1 MAKKHTFKQTLVNFI
16 DQHLLF
22 YASLFLLIFIPL
34 YPKIPLFD
42 AIPGYIVRVRLEDIF
57 VGLTTLFYLIQVWRK
72 KVSWKNPVAKWIFAY
87 IAVAFLSIISG
98 LFIIRTIPLETIHL
112 AKSVL
117 HLLRYIEYFA
127 LLFILYSSIKSEKDL
142 QVVIYVLALTVLL
155 VSIYGYGQKYRYWPV
170 FSTMNRE
177 FSKGMVLYL
186 TEHARVQSTF
196 AGHYDLAAF
205 LVLLLPIFYVL
216 GIKSQKKLERISFK
230 ILHLIGLWLLVVSA
244 SRTSFAAYL
253 LAILFAIIF
262 LAWQEQSLLKRLWA
276 ILRRGLSFSVLIL
289 LMILLFGGDMQDRF
303 LQLLRAYPEAYTAY
317 EESVQFSE
325 EQIALL
331 EDKYENLAKF
341 VKNRGNPPDNGLAV
355 DENTALPLITLSRT
369 IQPAAPE
376 VDAYEDIPDKV
387 LEEDSQGNSGGGK
400 ERTWSPNAMKYG
412 LSLAIRLDELWP
424 NAIRGFMTNPLVG
437 SAYGTLNKK
446 EFYQFTEAE
455 STDNNFLRTL
465 GETGLLGFITFYG
478 IFLVIFYQIKQNQ
491 KASPWLKNLNLA
503 FMAASI
509 GLLANA
515 LYIDVFASSKVAF
528 TYWALA
534 GAILLLTIN
543 KVMKQKPS
551 KLRHS
556 ASGSPAKKTIVGQ
569 LSPS

>member
-1 MAKKHTFKQTLVNFI
+1 MAKNKTFRQKLVYFI
-16 DQHLLF
+16 DQHLLL

-34 YPKIPLFD
+34 YPKLPLFE

-57 VGLTTLFYLIQVWRK
+57 VGLVTLFYLIQVWRK
-72 KVSWKNPVAKWIFAY
+72 KIDWKNPVAKWIFAY
-87 IAVAFLSIISG
+87 LLVAFLSIFSG
-98 LFIIRTIPLETIHL
+98 LFIIRTIPLEAIHF
-112 AKSVL
+112 AKSFL

-142 QVVIYVLALTVLL
+142 KLVIYTLALTVFL
-155 VSIYGYGQKYRYWPV
+155 VTIYGYGQKYRYWPV

-186 TEHARVQSTF
+186 TEYARVQSTF

-216 GIKSQKKLERISFK
+216 GSKSEKRIVRIIFK
-230 ILHLIGLWLLVVSA
+230 ILHVLGLWLLVVSA

-253 LAILFAIIF
+253 LAILAAIIL
-262 LAWQEQSLLKRLWA
+262 LAWQERKILKRLWEIFSRGTGFS
-276 ILRRGLSFSVLIL
+276 ILIIFMVFV
-289 LMILLFGGDMQDRF
+289 FGGDMQDRF
-303 LQLLRAYPEAYTAY
+303 LQVLRAYPEAYDFY
-317 EESVQFSE
+317 EESMEYSE
-325 EQIALL
+325 DQILVLEKRFENIALWI
-331 EDKYENLAKF
+331 KT
-341 VKNRGNPPDNGLAV
+341 RGHPPDNGIGV
-355 DENTALPLITLSRT
+355 DENTLTRT
-369 IQPAAPE
+369 DEQPVATRP
-376 VDAYEDIPDKV
+376 VDVYEDIPNKV
-387 LEEDSQGNSGGGK
+387 LEKDNEGNMVIVEK

-424 NAIRGFMTNPLVG
+424 NAIDGFMTNPVLG
-437 SAYGTLNKK
+437 SAYATLNKK
-446 EFYQFTEAE
+446 DFYHFTEAE

-478 IFLVIFYQIKQNQ
+478 IFWIIFYQIKKN
-491 KASPWLKNLNLA
+491 KNASPWLKSLNLA

-534 GAILLLTIN
+534 GAILAIN
-543 KVMKQKPS
+543 YQESHEQTS
-551 KLRHS
+551 KTVK
-556 ASGSPAKKTIVGQ
+556 AKGRTGK
-569 LSPS
+569 SKRKK

>member
-72 KVSWKNPVAKWIFAY
+72 KVSWKNPVAKWILAY

-355 DENTALPLITLSRT
+355 DENTAFTADNTITRTDEQPVSSR
-369 IQPAAPE
+369 P
-376 VDAYEDIPDKV
+376 VDVYEDIPDKV
-387 LEEDSQGNSGGGK
+387 LEEDSQGNLVVVEK

-424 NAIRGFMTNPLVG
+424 NAIDGFMTNPLLG

-465 GETGLLGFITFYG
+465 GETGVLGFITFYG

-534 GAILLLTIN
+534 GAILAINYQQSHEAKTKQTQTQRQRLTSQ
-543 KVMKQKPS
+543 KKQ
-551 KLRHS
+551 
-556 ASGSPAKKTIVGQ
+556 
-569 LSPS
+569 

>member
-1 MAKKHTFKQTLVNFI
+1 MAKNHTFKQTLVNFI

-72 KVSWKNPVAKWIFAY
+72 KVSWKNPVAKWILAY

-289 LMILLFGGDMQDRF
+289 LMILFFGGDMQDRF

-355 DENTALPLITLSRT
+355 DENTAFTADNTITRTDEQPVSSR
-369 IQPAAPE
+369 P
-376 VDAYEDIPDKV
+376 VDVYEDIPDKV
-387 LEEDSQGNSGGGK
+387 LEEDSQGNLVVVEK

-424 NAIRGFMTNPLVG
+424 NAIRGFMTNPLLG

-503 FMAASI
+503 FMAASL

-534 GAILLLTIN
+534 GAILAINYQQSHEAKTKQTRTQRQRLTSQ
-543 KVMKQKPS
+543 KKQ
-551 KLRHS
+551 
-556 ASGSPAKKTIVGQ
+556 
-569 LSPS
+569 

>member
-72 KVSWKNPVAKWIFAY
+72 KVSWKNPVAKWILAY
-87 IAVAFLSIISG
+87 IAVAFLSILSG

-355 DENTALPLITLSRT
+355 DENTAFTADNTITRTDEQPVSSR
-369 IQPAAPE
+369 P
-376 VDAYEDIPDKV
+376 VDVYEDIPDKV
-387 LEEDSQGNSGGGK
+387 LEEDSQGNLVVVEK

-424 NAIRGFMTNPLVG
+424 NAIDGFMTNPLVG

-503 FMAASI
+503 FMAASL

-534 GAILLLTIN
+534 GAILAINYQQSHEAKTKQTQTQRQRLTSQ
-543 KVMKQKPS
+543 KKQ
-551 KLRHS
+551 
-556 ASGSPAKKTIVGQ
+556 
-569 LSPS
+569 

>member
-72 KVSWKNPVAKWIFAY
+72 KVSWKNPVAKWILAY

-355 DENTALPLITLSRT
+355 DENTAFTADNTITRTDEQPVSSR
-369 IQPAAPE
+369 P
-376 VDAYEDIPDKV
+376 VDVYEDIPDKV
-387 LEEDSQGNSGGGK
+387 LEEDSQGNLVVVEK

-424 NAIRGFMTNPLVG
+424 NAIRGFMTNPLLG

-503 FMAASI
+503 FVAASL

-534 GAILLLTIN
+534 GAILAINYQQSHEAKTKQTQTQRQRLTSQ
-543 KVMKQKPS
+543 KKQ
-551 KLRHS
+551 
-556 ASGSPAKKTIVGQ
+556 
-569 LSPS
+569 

>member
-72 KVSWKNPVAKWIFAY
+72 KVSWKNPVAKWILAY

-289 LMILLFGGDMQDRF
+289 LMILFFGGDMQDRF

-355 DENTALPLITLSRT
+355 DENTAFTADNTITRTDEQPVSSR
-369 IQPAAPE
+369 P
-376 VDAYEDIPDKV
+376 VDVYEDIPDKV
-387 LEEDSQGNSGGGK
+387 LEEDSQGNLVVVEK

-424 NAIRGFMTNPLVG
+424 NAIRGFMTNPLLG

-503 FMAASI
+503 FMAASL

-534 GAILLLTIN
+534 GAILAINYQQSHEAKTKQTQTQRQRLTSQ
-543 KVMKQKPS
+543 KKQ
-551 KLRHS
+551 
-556 ASGSPAKKTIVGQ
+556 
-569 LSPS
+569 

>member
-1 MAKKHTFKQTLVNFI
+1 MAKNHTFKQTLVNFI

-72 KVSWKNPVAKWIFAY
+72 KVSWKNPVAKWILAY

-355 DENTALPLITLSRT
+355 DENTAFTADNTITRTDEQPVSSR
-369 IQPAAPE
+369 P
-376 VDAYEDIPDKV
+376 VDVYEDIPDKV
-387 LEEDSQGNSGGGK
+387 LEEDSQGNLVVVEK

-424 NAIRGFMTNPLVG
+424 NAIRGFMTNPLLG

-503 FMAASI
+503 FMAASL

-534 GAILLLTIN
+534 GAILAINYQQSHEAKTKQTQTQRQRLTSQ
-543 KVMKQKPS
+543 KKQ
-551 KLRHS
+551 
-556 ASGSPAKKTIVGQ
+556 
-569 LSPS
+569 

>member
-72 KVSWKNPVAKWIFAY
+72 KVSWKNPVAKWILAY

-355 DENTALPLITLSRT
+355 DENTAFTADNTITRTDEQPVSSR
-369 IQPAAPE
+369 P
-376 VDAYEDIPDKV
+376 VDVYEDIPDKV
-387 LEEDSQGNSGGGK
+387 LEEDSQGNLVVVEK

-424 NAIRGFMTNPLVG
+424 NAIRGFMTNPLLG

-503 FMAASI
+503 FMAASL

-534 GAILLLTIN
+534 GAILAINYQQSHEAKTKQTQTQRQRLTSQ
-543 KVMKQKPS
+543 KKQ
-551 KLRHS
+551 
-556 ASGSPAKKTIVGQ
+556 
-569 LSPS
+569 

>member
-72 KVSWKNPVAKWIFAY
+72 KVSWKNPVAKWILAY
-87 IAVAFLSIISG
+87 IAVAFLSILSG

-289 LMILLFGGDMQDRF
+289 LMILFFGGDMQDRF

-355 DENTALPLITLSRT
+355 DENTAFTADNTITRTDEQPVSSR
-369 IQPAAPE
+369 P
-376 VDAYEDIPDKV
+376 VDVYEDIPDKV
-387 LEEDSQGNSGGGK
+387 LEEDSQGNLVVVEK

-424 NAIRGFMTNPLVG
+424 NAIRGFMTNPLLG

-503 FMAASI
+503 FMAASL

-534 GAILLLTIN
+534 GAILAINYQQSHEAKTKQTQTQRQRLTSQ
-543 KVMKQKPS
+543 KKQ
-551 KLRHS
+551 
-556 ASGSPAKKTIVGQ
+556 
-569 LSPS
+569 

>member
-72 KVSWKNPVAKWIFAY
+72 KVSWKNPVAKWILAY

-355 DENTALPLITLSRT
+355 DENTAFTADNTITRTDEQPVSSR
-369 IQPAAPE
+369 P
-376 VDAYEDIPDKV
+376 VDVYEDIPDKV
-387 LEEDSQGNSGGGK
+387 LEEDSQGNLVVVEK

-424 NAIRGFMTNPLVG
+424 NAIRGFMTNPLLG

-534 GAILLLTIN
+534 GAILAINYQQSHEAKTKQTQTQRQRLTSQ
-543 KVMKQKPS
+543 KKQ
-551 KLRHS
+551 
-556 ASGSPAKKTIVGQ
+556 
-569 LSPS
+569 

>member
-1 MAKKHTFKQTLVNFI
+1 MAKNHTFKQTLVNFI

-72 KVSWKNPVAKWIFAY
+72 KVSWKNPVAKWILAY

-355 DENTALPLITLSRT
+355 DENTAFTADNTITRTDEQPVSSR
-369 IQPAAPE
+369 P
-376 VDAYEDIPDKV
+376 VDVYEDIPDKV
-387 LEEDSQGNSGGGK
+387 LEEDSQGNLVVVEK

-424 NAIRGFMTNPLVG
+424 NAIRGFMTNPLLG

-465 GETGLLGFITFYG
+465 GETGVLGFITFYG

-503 FMAASI
+503 FMAASL

-534 GAILLLTIN
+534 GAILAINYQQSHEAKTKQTQTQRQRLTSQ
-543 KVMKQKPS
+543 KKQ
-551 KLRHS
+551 
-556 ASGSPAKKTIVGQ
+556 
-569 LSPS
+569 

>member
-1 MAKKHTFKQTLVNFI
+1 MAKNHTFKQTLVNFI

-72 KVSWKNPVAKWIFAY
+72 KVSWKNPVAKWILAY

-289 LMILLFGGDMQDRF
+289 LMILFFGGDMQDRF

-355 DENTALPLITLSRT
+355 DENTAFTADNTITRTDEQPVSSR
-369 IQPAAPE
+369 P
-376 VDAYEDIPDKV
+376 VDVYEDIPDKV
-387 LEEDSQGNSGGGK
+387 LEEDSQGNLVVVEK

-424 NAIRGFMTNPLVG
+424 NAIRGFMTNPLLG

-503 FMAASI
+503 FMAASL

-534 GAILLLTIN
+534 GAILAINYQQSHEAKTKQTQTQRQRLTSQ
-543 KVMKQKPS
+543 KKQ
-551 KLRHS
+551 
-556 ASGSPAKKTIVGQ
+556 
-569 LSPS
+569 

>member
-1 MAKKHTFKQTLVNFI
+1 MAKNHTFKQTLVNFI

-72 KVSWKNPVAKWIFAY
+72 KVSWKNPVAKWILAY

-127 LLFILYSSIKSEKDL
+127 LLFILYSSIKSEKEMK
-142 QVVIYVLALTVLL
+142 VVIYVLALTVLL

-355 DENTALPLITLSRT
+355 DENTAFTADNTITRTDEQPVSSR
-369 IQPAAPE
+369 P
-376 VDAYEDIPDKV
+376 VDVYEDIPDKV
-387 LEEDSQGNSGGGK
+387 LEEDSQGNLVVVEK

-424 NAIRGFMTNPLVG
+424 NAIRGFMTNPLLG

-503 FMAASI
+503 FMAASL

-534 GAILLLTIN
+534 GAILAINYQQSHEAKTKQTQTQRQRLTSQ
-543 KVMKQKPS
+543 KKQ
-551 KLRHS
+551 
-556 ASGSPAKKTIVGQ
+556 
-569 LSPS
+569 

>member
-72 KVSWKNPVAKWIFAY
+72 KVSWKNPVAKWILAY

-127 LLFILYSSIKSEKDL
+127 LLFILYSSIKSEKEMK
-142 QVVIYVLALTVLL
+142 VVIYVLALTVLL

-355 DENTALPLITLSRT
+355 DENTAFTADNTITRTDEQPVSSR
-369 IQPAAPE
+369 P
-376 VDAYEDIPDKV
+376 VDVYEDIPDKV
-387 LEEDSQGNSGGGK
+387 LEEDSQGNLVVVEK

-424 NAIRGFMTNPLVG
+424 NAIRGFMTNPLLG

-503 FMAASI
+503 FMAASL

-534 GAILLLTIN
+534 GAILAINYQQSHEAKTKQTQTQRQRLTSQ
-543 KVMKQKPS
+543 KKQ
-551 KLRHS
+551 
-556 ASGSPAKKTIVGQ
+556 
-569 LSPS
+569 

>member
-72 KVSWKNPVAKWIFAY
+72 KVSWKNPVAKWILAY
-87 IAVAFLSIISG
+87 IAVAFLSILSG

-355 DENTALPLITLSRT
+355 DENTAFTADNTITRTDEQPVSSR
-369 IQPAAPE
+369 P
-376 VDAYEDIPDKV
+376 VDVYEDIPDKV
-387 LEEDSQGNSGGGK
+387 LEEDSQGNLVVVEK

-503 FMAASI
+503 FMAASL

-534 GAILLLTIN
+534 GAILAINYQQSHEAKTKQTQTQRQRLTSQ
-543 KVMKQKPS
+543 KKQ
-551 KLRHS
+551 
-556 ASGSPAKKTIVGQ
+556 
-569 LSPS
+569 

>member
-1 MAKKHTFKQTLVNFI
+1 MAKNHTFKQTLVNFI

-72 KVSWKNPVAKWIFAY
+72 KVSWKNPVAKWILAY

-355 DENTALPLITLSRT
+355 DENTAFTADNTITRTDEQPVSSR
-369 IQPAAPE
+369 P
-376 VDAYEDIPDKV
+376 VDVYEDIPDKV
-387 LEEDSQGNSGGGK
+387 LEEDSQGNLVVVEK

-424 NAIRGFMTNPLVG
+424 NAIRGFMTNPLLG

-491 KASPWLKNLNLA
+491 KASPW
-503 FMAASI
+503 
-509 GLLANA
+509 
-515 LYIDVFASSKVAF
+515 
-528 TYWALA
+528 
-534 GAILLLTIN
+534 
-543 KVMKQKPS
+543 
-551 KLRHS
+551 
-556 ASGSPAKKTIVGQ
+556 
-569 LSPS
+569 

>member
-1 MAKKHTFKQTLVNFI
+1 MAKNHTFKQTLVNFI

-72 KVSWKNPVAKWIFAY
+72 KVSWKNPVAKWILAY
-87 IAVAFLSIISG
+87 IAVALLSIVSG

-276 ILRRGLSFSVLIL
+276 ILRRGLSFSV
-289 LMILLFGGDMQDRF
+289 
-303 LQLLRAYPEAYTAY
+303 
-317 EESVQFSE
+317 
-325 EQIALL
+325 
-331 EDKYENLAKF
+331 
-341 VKNRGNPPDNGLAV
+341 
-355 DENTALPLITLSRT
+355 
-369 IQPAAPE
+369 
-376 VDAYEDIPDKV
+376 
-387 LEEDSQGNSGGGK
+387 
-400 ERTWSPNAMKYG
+400 
-412 LSLAIRLDELWP
+412 
-424 NAIRGFMTNPLVG
+424 
-437 SAYGTLNKK
+437 
-446 EFYQFTEAE
+446 
-455 STDNNFLRTL
+455 
-465 GETGLLGFITFYG
+465 
-478 IFLVIFYQIKQNQ
+478 
-491 KASPWLKNLNLA
+491 
-503 FMAASI
+503 
-509 GLLANA
+509 
-515 LYIDVFASSKVAF
+515 
-528 TYWALA
+528 
-534 GAILLLTIN
+534 
-543 KVMKQKPS
+543 
-551 KLRHS
+551 
-556 ASGSPAKKTIVGQ
+556 
-569 LSPS
+569 

>member
-72 KVSWKNPVAKWIFAY
+72 KVSWKNPVAKWILAY

-355 DENTALPLITLSRT
+355 DENTAFTADNTITRTDEQPVSSR
-369 IQPAAPE
+369 P
-376 VDAYEDIPDKV
+376 VDVYEDIPDKV
-387 LEEDSQGNSGGGK
+387 LEEDSQGNLVVVEK

-503 FMAASI
+503 FMAASL

-534 GAILLLTIN
+534 GAILAINYQQSHEAKTKQTQTQRQRLTSQ
-543 KVMKQKPS
+543 KKQ
-551 KLRHS
+551 
-556 ASGSPAKKTIVGQ
+556 
-569 LSPS
+569 

>member
-1 MAKKHTFKQTLVNFI
+1 MAKNHTFKQTLVNFI

-72 KVSWKNPVAKWIFAY
+72 KVSWKNPVAKWILAY

-253 LAILFAIIF
+253 LAILFAVIF

-289 LMILLFGGDMQDRF
+289 LMILFFGGDMQDRF

-355 DENTALPLITLSRT
+355 DENTAFTADNTITRTDEQPVSSR
-369 IQPAAPE
+369 P
-376 VDAYEDIPDKV
+376 VDVYEDIPDKV
-387 LEEDSQGNSGGGK
+387 LEEDSQGNLVVVEK

-424 NAIRGFMTNPLVG
+424 NAIRGFMTNPLLG

-503 FMAASI
+503 FMAASL

-534 GAILLLTIN
+534 GAILAINYQQSHEAKTKQTQTQRQRLTSQ
-543 KVMKQKPS
+543 KKQ
-551 KLRHS
+551 
-556 ASGSPAKKTIVGQ
+556 
-569 LSPS
+569 

>member
-72 KVSWKNPVAKWIFAY
+72 KVSWKNPVAKWILAY
-87 IAVAFLSIISG
+87 IAVAFLSILSG

-355 DENTALPLITLSRT
+355 DENTAFTADNTITRTDEQPVSSR
-369 IQPAAPE
+369 P
-376 VDAYEDIPDKV
+376 VDVYEDIPDKV
-387 LEEDSQGNSGGGK
+387 LEEDSQGNLVVVEK

-424 NAIRGFMTNPLVG
+424 NAIRGFMTNPLLG

-503 FMAASI
+503 FMAASL

-534 GAILLLTIN
+534 GAILAINYQQSHEAKTKQTQTQRQRLTSQ
-543 KVMKQKPS
+543 KKQ
-551 KLRHS
+551 
-556 ASGSPAKKTIVGQ
+556 
-569 LSPS
+569 

>member
-57 VGLTTLFYLIQVWRK
+57 VGLTTLFYLMQVWRK
-72 KVSWKNPVAKWIFAY
+72 KVSWKNPVAKWILAY

-355 DENTALPLITLSRT
+355 DENTAFTADNTITRTDEQPVSSR
-369 IQPAAPE
+369 P
-376 VDAYEDIPDKV
+376 VDVYEDIPDKV
-387 LEEDSQGNSGGGK
+387 LEEDSQGNLVVVEK

-424 NAIRGFMTNPLVG
+424 NAIRGFMTNPLLG

-503 FMAASI
+503 FMAASL

-534 GAILLLTIN
+534 GAILAINYQQSHEAKTKQTQTQRQRLTSQ
-543 KVMKQKPS
+543 KKQ
-551 KLRHS
+551 
-556 ASGSPAKKTIVGQ
+556 
-569 LSPS
+569 